1 MHDLYRLKETLVKEL
16 EEQGK
21 TGEMSKSSLE
31 TIDKLAHAAKNVAK
45 VIECCE
51 EEEYSMAM
59 DGYSREDGYSRR
71 TAYPTGSR
79 SYMNDGSG
87 NFVRPDGSYRDTGM
101 SFARGRGR
109 NARRDS
115 MGRYSRAEDEIQE
128 GLMKLMDKAPDEQT
142 RSEIRRLMENM

>member
-1 MHDLYRLKETLVKEL
+1 MHDLYKLKDTLVKEL
-16 EEQGK
+16 EEYGK
-21 TGEMSKSSLE
+21 NGEMTKSSLE
-31 TIDKLAHAAKNVAK
+31 AVDKLAHAAKNIAK

-87 NFVRPDGSYRDTGM
+87 NFVKPDGSYRDSGM